1 MKRSSEI
8 AKQVGRG
15 KKRGRKRATERD
27 LCPAR
32 LAMCASAL
40 ASSTSVP
47 A

>member
-1 MKRSSEI
+1 MKLPSSRE
-8 AKQVGRG
+8 G